1 MRHWH
6 SHKGLVRVGSLPA
19 RSNRLWSS
27 VEFYDRN
34 LQKAV
39 AMADQAELVF
49 VRTFIKTIANHPVT
63 FPDDYQQPL
72 QDWPKKV
79 PILPIELP
87 PVPEPKGQPSAPS
100 VASIDITFKS
110 LKPPQSFT
118 LSVQPTDSISG
129 IKSQLASQPRAP
141 PADAQ
146 RLLLKGKA
154 LADNKLLKE
163 YNVKDGD
170 TINLMVKPGFD
181 WDPSTAPFPSSEPET
196 KSLLEPDMKSSLS
209 SDSLPKLSTGFRHT
223 RTPSIVLSPSPS
235 VISLEPEGKPQDINL
250 TLDTSSIP
258 TASLSPATQSSY
270 QATICEPEFWEN
282 LLSFLRKAFN
292 NDNDALVA
300 FENFLCA
307 SKGAMSKASDI
318 ARIRDYVGVSGM
330 AGT

>member
-1 MRHWH
+1 
-6 SHKGLVRVGSLPA
+6 
-19 RSNRLWSS
+19 
-27 VEFYDRN
+27 
-34 LQKAV
+34 
-39 AMADQAELVF
+39 MADQTELVF

-79 PILPIELP
+79 SILPIELP
-87 PVPEPKGQPSAPS
+87 PVPERKGQPSAPAA
-100 VASIDITFKS
+100 ASISITFKS
-110 LKPPQSFT
+110 SKPPQSFT
-118 LSVQPTDSISG
+118 LSVQSTDSISD

-170 TINLMVKPGFD
+170 TINLMLKPGFD
-181 WDPSTAPFPSSEPET
+181 WDSSKATFPSSEPET
-196 KSLLEPDMKSSLS
+196 KSLLEPGMESLLS
-209 SDSLPKLSTGFRHT
+209 SESLPKLSTGFKHT

-235 VISLEPEGKPQDINL
+235 VVSLEPEGKPQDINL

-258 TASLSPATQSSY
+258 TASLSPSCLSSY
-270 QATICEPEFWEN
+270 QATISNPDFWAH
-282 LLSFLRKAFN
+282 LLSFLRGEFKN
-292 NDNDALVA
+292 ENDTLQA
-300 FENFLCA
+300 FETFLCA
-307 SKGAMSKASDI
+307 SKGAMPNANDI
-318 ARIRDYVGVSGM
+318 AKIRDYVKVSGM

>member
-1 MRHWH
+1 
-6 SHKGLVRVGSLPA
+6 
-19 RSNRLWSS
+19 
-27 VEFYDRN
+27 
-34 LQKAV
+34 
-39 AMADQAELVF
+39 MADQAELVF

-79 PILPIELP
+79 PILP
-87 PVPEPKGQPSAPS
+87 V

-141 PADAQ
+141 RADAQ

-282 LLSFLRKAFN
+282 LLSFLRQFN

>member
-1 MRHWH
+1 
-6 SHKGLVRVGSLPA
+6 
-19 RSNRLWSS
+19 
-27 VEFYDRN
+27 
-34 LQKAV
+34 
-39 AMADQAELVF
+39 MADQAELVF

-79 PILPIELP
+79 SILPIELP
-87 PVPEPKGQPSAPS
+87 PVPERKGQPSAPT

-110 LKPPQSFT
+110 LKPPRSFT
-118 LSVQPTDSISG
+118 LSVQSTDSISD
-129 IKSQLASQPRAP
+129 IKSHLASQPRAP

-170 TINLMVKPGFD
+170 TINLMVKPGFE
-181 WDPSTAPFPSSEPET
+181 WDSSKTPFPSLEPET

-209 SDSLPKLSTGFRHT
+209 SDSLPKLSTGFKHT

-235 VISLEPEGKPQDINL
+235 VVSLEPEGKPQDINL

-258 TASLSPATQSSY
+258 TASLSPATRSSY
-270 QATICEPEFWEN
+270 QATIGEPEFWQH
-282 LLSFLRKAFN
+282 LLSFLKTEFSSE
-292 NDNDALVA
+292 NDALLA

-307 SKGAMSKASDI
+307 SKGAMAKASDI
-318 ARIRDYVGVSGM
+318 AKIRDYVGVSGM

>member
-1 MRHWH
+1 
-6 SHKGLVRVGSLPA
+6 
-19 RSNRLWSS
+19 
-27 VEFYDRN
+27 
-34 LQKAV
+34 
-39 AMADQAELVF
+39 MADQAELVF

-79 PILPIELP
+79 SILPIELP
-87 PVPEPKGQPSAPS
+87 PVPERKGQPSAPA
-100 VASIDITFKS
+100 VASINITFKS
-110 LKPPQSFT
+110 SKPPQSFT
-118 LSVQPTDSISG
+118 LSVQSTDSISD
-129 IKSQLASQPRAP
+129 IKSHLASQPRAP

-154 LADNKLLKE
+154 LADNKLLKD

-181 WDPSTAPFPSSEPET
+181 WDSSKTTFPSSEPET
-196 KSLLEPDMKSSLS
+196 KSLLGPDMKSSVS
-209 SDSLPKLSTGFRHT
+209 SESLPKLGTGFKHT

-235 VISLEPEGKPQDINL
+235 VVSLEPEGKPQDISL

-258 TASLSPATQSSY
+258 TASLSPSSRSSY
-270 QATICEPEFWEN
+270 QATLSVPEFWAH
-282 LLSFLRKAFN
+282 LLSFLREEFSTE
-292 NDNDALVA
+292 NDALLA

-307 SKGAMSKASDI
+307 SKGALPKATDI
-318 ARIRDYVGVSGM
+318 AKIRDYVGVSGM

>member
-1 MRHWH
+1 
-6 SHKGLVRVGSLPA
+6 
-19 RSNRLWSS
+19 
-27 VEFYDRN
+27 
-34 LQKAV
+34 
-39 AMADQAELVF
+39 MADQAELVF

-72 QDWPKKV
+72 QDWPRKV
-79 PILPIELP
+79 SILPIELP
-87 PVPEPKGQPSAPS
+87 PVPERKGQPSAPA
-100 VASIDITFKS
+100 VASINITFKS

-118 LSVQPTDSISG
+118 LSVQSTDSISD

-181 WDPSTAPFPSSEPET
+181 WDSSKTPFPSSSEPEAI
-196 KSLLEPDMKSSLS
+196 SLLEPDMKSSLS
-209 SDSLPKLSTGFRHT
+209 SDSLPKLSTGFKHT

-235 VISLEPEGKPQDINL
+235 VVSLEPEGKPQDINL

-258 TASLSPATQSSY
+258 TASLSPAGRSSY
-270 QATICEPEFWEN
+270 QATIGEPEFWGH
-282 LLSFLRKAFN
+282 LLSFLKTEFSN
-292 NDNDALVA
+292 ENDALLA

-307 SKGAMSKASDI
+307 SKGAMAKASDI
-318 ARIRDYVGVSGM
+318 AKIRDYVGVSGM